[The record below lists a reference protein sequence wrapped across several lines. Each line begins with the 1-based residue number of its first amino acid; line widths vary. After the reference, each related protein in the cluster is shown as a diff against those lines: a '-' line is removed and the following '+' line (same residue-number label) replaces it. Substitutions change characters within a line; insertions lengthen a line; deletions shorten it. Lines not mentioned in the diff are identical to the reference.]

1 MFISESGIGMHASN
15 VTAVAYGGGRFPER
29 DEAKH
34 RGESTVEYCS
44 KGQVRGNKTAKGSRG
59 ENASAAVAEGGI
71 LLLLQHVPTVVSTGE
86 NGGGG

>member
-59 ENASAAVAEGGI
+59 KTPLRRSRK
-71 LLLLQHVPTVVSTGE
+71 GE
-86 NGGGG
+86 FSYCYNTYQL